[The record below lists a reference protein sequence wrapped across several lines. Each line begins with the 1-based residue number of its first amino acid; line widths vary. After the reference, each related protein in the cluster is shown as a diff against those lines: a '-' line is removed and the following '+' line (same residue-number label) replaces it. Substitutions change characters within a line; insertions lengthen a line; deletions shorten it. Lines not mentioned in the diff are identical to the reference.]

1 MAKKKLTQAKTSGL
15 GTPAV
20 FFTAISTILGAIM
33 FLRFGYA
40 VGHVGFVNTIWI
52 IVIGHMVTIPTAMAI
67 AEIATNQKVEGGGEY
82 YIISRSFG
90 LNIGGA
96 IGIALFLSQAISVAF
111 YIIAFAQAFEPLFEV
126 LLEKTDYYIYDKRIV
141 TIPFLLFLIGLIYKK
156 GASIGLKMLY
166 FIVAILGIS
175 LLLFF
180 LGDTEYHHQLTQF
193 PMNEKYS
200 SSNSS
205 DNFFFWF
212 AVCFPGFTGMTA
224 GVGLSGD
231 LKNPSRSIPIGTM
244 VATVSGMFIYI
255 AIVWKLAA
263 YASPHDLATDQLIMG
278 KIALGGTIVIPI
290 GLAAAT
296 FSSAIGSIIV
306 APRTLQAL
314 GQDNILPT
322 DRANEFVS
330 KNQEGTS
337 EPINATLIT
346 AAIGMGIVLINDV
359 DIVAE
364 IISIFFMVT
373 YGVICLI
380 SFFEHF
386 AADPSYRPV
395 FRSRWYLSLLG
406 TVFCFGLMFLMNA
419 FYSIIGLTLM
429 VLIFILVTKSQD
441 GKQGMTVIFQGVI
454 SQLSRRLQ
462 VFLQKVEKDQE
473 DESWRPSIIC
483 ISSDSFDRYA
493 AFEVLKWFS
502 AKYGFGTYIHLI
514 EGYLSKETHQQAN
527 ESLERLIANADKTKS
542 NVYLDTLISPS
553 FTSAIAQTIQLPGIS
568 GKENNMILFEFP
580 KDIADGHKKLNQIV
594 ENFPIIKSTNFDICV
609 LASSVKNFGFKHN
622 IHIWITSNDYDN
634 ANLMILMAYIVLGH
648 TEWKKGKIKIM
659 ALYPE
664 KELKNKKEKLLSL
677 INSGRLPISSNNIEL
692 ISKQEDYTEKHIINE
707 HSADADL
714 TIIGFRREL
723 VKHNSTDVF
732 NGYDKLGDILF
743 VNTNNQKAIK

>member
-1 MAKKKLTQAKTSGL
+1 MAKKKLTQSSSTGL

-40 VGHVGFVNTIWI
+40 VGNLGFTNSILII
-52 IVIGHMVTIPTAMAI
+52 IVGHLVTIPTAMAI

-96 IGIALFLSQAISVAF
+96 VGIALYLSQAISVGF
-111 YIIAFAQAFEPLFEV
+111 YIIAFAQAFEPVFAI
-126 LLEKTDYYIYDKRIV
+126 LLEKFNYYIYDKRII
-141 TIPFLLFLIGLIYKK
+141 TIPFTLFLIALIYKK
-156 GASIGLKMLY
+156 GAGIGLKMLY
-166 FIVAILGIS
+166 FVVAILGIS
-175 LLLFF
+175 LLMFF
-180 LGDTEYHHQLTQF
+180 LGSTEYSQTDHDINPL
-193 PMNEKYS
+193 KGS
-200 SSNSS
+200 GLG
-205 DNFFFWF
+205 DAFFIWF
-212 AVCFPGFTGMTA
+212 AICFPGFTGMTA

-231 LKNPSRSIPIGTM
+231 LKNPSRAIPIGTM
-244 VATVSGMFIYI
+244 LATVAGMIIYI
-255 AIVWKLAA
+255 GIVYKLAIS
-263 YASPHDLATDQLIMG
+263 ASPEELATDQLIMS
-278 KIALGGTIVIPI
+278 KIAIGGAIIIPL

-314 GQDNILPT
+314 GQDDILPSQK
-322 DRANEFVS
+322 ANDFVS

-346 AAIGMGIVLINDV
+346 AIICFGIVWYDDV
-359 DIVAE
+359 DAVAK

-373 YGVICLI
+373 YGVICAI

-406 TVFCFGLMFLMNA
+406 GILCFGLMFIMDAL
-419 FYSIIGLTLM
+419 YSLIGLALM
-429 VLIFILVTKSQD
+429 AGIFVIVTKSKD

-462 VFLQKVEKDQE
+462 VFLQKVEKDQAE
-473 DESWRPSIIC
+473 ENWRPSIIC
-483 ISSDSFDRYA
+483 ISSDSFERYA

-514 EGYLSKETHQQAN
+514 EGYLSKEAHQLAN
-527 ESLERLIANADKTKS
+527 QSLERLIANADKTKS

-580 KDIADGHKKLNQIV
+580 KDLAKGEEKLNQIV
-594 ENFPIIKSTNFDICV
+594 ENFPVIKSTNFDICV
-609 LASSVKNFGFKHN
+609 LASSIKNFGFKRN
-622 IHIWITSNDYDN
+622 INIWITSNDYDN

-648 TEWKKGKIKIM
+648 SEWKKGNIKIF

-664 KELKNKKEKLLSL
+664 KELQDQKNKLLDL

-692 ISKQEDYTEKHIINE
+692 ISKDDEHSEKTIINE

-714 TIIGFRREL
+714 TIIGFRKEL
-723 VKHNSTDVF
+723 VKHNNADVF
-732 NGYDKLGDILF
+732 KGYDKLGDILF
-743 VNTNNQKAIK
+743 VNTNQQKAIK

>member
-1 MAKKKLTQAKTSGL
+1 MAKNKLIQEKSTGL
-15 GTPAV
+15 GTSAV
-20 FFTAISTILGAIM
+20 FFTAISTILGAVM

-40 VGHVGFVNTIWI
+40 VGNVGFINSIWI
-52 IVIGHMVTIPTAMAI
+52 IIIGHLVTIPTAMAI

-111 YIIAFAQAFEPLFEV
+111 YIIAFAQAFEPLFGV
-126 LLEKTDYYIYDKRIV
+126 ILEKTNYYIYDKRII
-141 TIPFLLFLIGLIYKK
+141 TIPFTLFLVLLIYKK
-156 GASIGLKMLY
+156 GAGIGLKMLY
-166 FIVAILGIS
+166 IVVVVLGIS
-175 LLLFF
+175 LVLFF
-180 LGDTEYHHQLTQF
+180 LGSNPEYTSTLTKF
-193 PMNEKYS
+193 PLNEGNKDS
-200 SSNSS
+200 
-205 DNFFFWF
+205 NFFFWF
-212 AVCFPGFTGMTA
+212 AICFPGFTGMTA

-231 LKNPSRSIPIGTM
+231 LKNPSRGIPIGTM
-244 VATVSGMFIYI
+244 LATVFGMLIYI
-255 AIVWKLAA
+255 AIVYKLALC
-263 YASPHDLATDQLIMG
+263 ASPEELRTDQLIMG
-278 KIALGGTIVIPI
+278 KIALGGAFVIPI

-314 GQDNILPT
+314 GQDNILPSQK
-322 DRANEFVS
+322 ANDFVS
-330 KNQEGTS
+330 KNQEGTT
-337 EPINATLIT
+337 EPINSTLIT
-346 AAIGMGIVLINDV
+346 AVIAFGIVLINDV
-359 DIVAE
+359 DKVAG
-364 IISIFFMVT
+364 IISIFFMIT
-373 YGVICLI
+373 YGAICII

-406 TVFCFGLMFLMNA
+406 AVLCIGLMFLMNPV
-419 FYSIIGLTLM
+419 YSIIGILFM
-429 VLIFILVTKSQD
+429 VIIFIMVTKGQD

-462 VFLQKVEKDQE
+462 VFLQKVEKEQTE
-473 DESWRPSIIC
+473 EHWRPSIIC

-514 EGYLSKETHQQAN
+514 EGYLSKETYDLAN
-527 ESLERLIANADKTKS
+527 KSLERLIANADKTKS

-580 KDIADGHKKLNQIV
+580 KESINSETKLNQIV
-594 ENFPIIKSTNFDICV
+594 ENFPIIKSTHFDICV
-609 LASSVKNFGFKHN
+609 LASSIKNFGFKKN
-622 IHIWITSNDYDN
+622 IHIWITSSDYDN

-648 TEWKKGKIKIM
+648 NQWKKGNIKIF

-664 KELKNKKEKLLSL
+664 NELKNQKEKLMSL

-692 ISKQEDYTEKHIINE
+692 ISKQEDHSEKSIINE
-707 HSADADL
+707 HSEDADL

-723 VKHNSTDVF
+723 VKHNSVDVF
-732 NGYDKLGDILF
+732 NGYEKLGDILF
-743 VNTNNQKAIK
+743 VNTNQQKNIK